1 MKKQRKIWIISMLAA
16 SLLVVGC
23 DDDEDNDQSPAA
35 EKVYTLAALDNSGV
49 SGTVTFTKQG
59 ESTTKVLIQ
68 VSGTT
73 EGNSHP
79 AHIHSN
85 AASAGGPIVVDLN
98 PVDGATGRS
107 ETMVSRLN
115 DGTAIT
121 YDELVNFNGHVN
133 VHKSAT
139 ELGIMLAQGD
149 IGANA
154 SGSSSGGN
162 GYN

>member
-1 MKKQRKIWIISMLAA
+1 MLIMKKQPFWIISMLAA

-23 DDDEDNDQSPAA
+23 DDEDVSPVE

-49 SGTVTFTKQG
+49 SGTVTFTKQS
-59 ESTTKVLIQ
+59 ESMTKVLIQ

-85 AASAGGPIVVDLN
+85 AASAGGPIVADLN

-107 ETMVSRLN
+107 ETMVSKLN

-121 YDELVNFNGHVN
+121 YDQLITFNGHVN
-133 VHKSAT
+133 LHKSAT
-139 ELGIMLAQGD
+139 ELAIMITQGD

-154 SGSSSGGN
+154 TGTSGGN